1 MSELIN
7 TNPPYNFI
15 EGACLLIDKPLH
27 FTSFDVVNKVRTALK
42 KKFNIKNI
50 KVGHAGTLDPLATG
64 LLIVCTGKFTKRI
77 DELMG
82 QEKGYTGT
90 LRLGETTPSV
100 DGEFP
105 VDNTFPTAHITS
117 ESLQASTAQFIGDIM
132 QIPPIFSAIKKD
144 GKKAYEAARAGEE
157 IELAARPVNIREFEL
172 TRIDMPEVDFA
183 VSCSKGTYIRSL
195 VRDFGLANGSGAWM
209 SALRRTRIGDYTIEQ
224 AWQLDD
230 LIERINKM

>member
-1 MSELIN
+1 MSELLI
-7 TNPPYNFI
+7 TTPPYDFI

-82 QEKGYTGT
+82 QEKVYTGA
-90 LRLGETTPSV
+90 LRLGETTPSF
-100 DGEFP
+100 DGELP
-105 VDNTFPTAHITS
+105 VDQTYETAHITT
-117 ESLQASTAQFIGDIM
+117 ESLQASKAQFIGDIM
-132 QIPPIFSAIKKD
+132 QKPPLFSAIKKD

-157 IELAARPVNIREFEL
+157 MELAARPVNIRKFEL
-172 TRIDMPEVDFA
+172 TNIEMPNVEFEVT
-183 VSCSKGTYIRSL
+183 CSKGTYIRSL

-209 SALRRTRIGDYTIEQ
+209 TALRRTKIGEYSIDQ
-224 AWQLDD
+224 AWQLND
-230 LIERINKM
+230 LVERINKM